1 MLQRSIAFGAWGR
14 GLTTPHGTPQVGRMW
29 TPEILLAVGLIF
41 TLAGFVKGV
50 AGLGLPTIAIA
61 LMAASIGLKEGI
73 ALMVVPTIVTN
84 ILQAFAGGQ
93 FIAIIRRFWSLLL
106 MTVIGAWIGTG
117 ILADADGTLLSVI
130 LGVLLFAYSAFGLLS
145 PPIPPPTRSEAWLS
159 PLMGATGGLMGGMT
173 GSIAVP
179 GVLYIQALNL
189 PRNTLVQ
196 ALGITFL
203 VFTVALG
210 TSLTSL
216 GLISLDIGLLSTA
229 ATVPAIGG
237 MVLGQ
242 LVRRRMT
249 EGMFRPAFFLVL
261 LIIGA
266 WLAVSPLLG

>member
-1 MLQRSIAFGAWGR
+1 
-14 GLTTPHGTPQVGRMW
+14 MW

-41 TLAGFVKGV
+41 VLAGFVKGV

-84 ILQAFAGGQ
+84 IWQAFAGGQ
-93 FIAIIRRFWSLLL
+93 FIAIARRFWSLLL
-106 MTVIGAWIGTG
+106 ATVIGAWIGAG
-117 ILADADGTLLSVI
+117 ILADADSTLLSVI
-130 LGVLLFAYSAFGLLS
+130 LGVLLFAYSVIGLS
-145 PPIPPPTRSEAWLS
+145 RAPIPRPGRAEPWLS

-179 GVLYIQALNL
+179 GILYIQALDL
-189 PRNTLVQ
+189 PRDTLVQ

-210 TSLTSL
+210 TSLTSH
-216 GLISLDIGLLSTA
+216 GLMSSETGLVSLA
-229 ATVPAIGG
+229 ATLPAIGG

-242 LVRRRMT
+242 LVRQRMT
-249 EGMFRPAFFLVL
+249 EGMFRPVFFLVL
-261 LIIGA
+261 LMLGA
-266 WLAVSPLLG
+266 WLALRPLLA